1 MKTTVNIMQMIE
13 RDLPMIQGDLM
24 KARIKSAILLAADQE
39 QARRAA
45 RKGMEALRA
54 KQKAAEGKLPAY
66 GIDVKNMNNR
76 ELLDNDS
83 GFSLMAETTQD
94 GDRIAAERRAKAEA
108 KAAQDAAQG
117 DLFGGNAPTE

>member
-1 MKTTVNIMQMIE
+1 MEMSMNRPQPIPRNLT
-13 RDLPMIQGDLM
+13 
-24 KARIKSAILLAADQE
+24 KARIKSAFFLLVDQE
-39 QARRAA
+39 QARRWAHQ
-45 RKGMEALRA
+45 GMEALKA
-54 KQKAAEGKLPAY
+54 KQKAEAEGKLPAS